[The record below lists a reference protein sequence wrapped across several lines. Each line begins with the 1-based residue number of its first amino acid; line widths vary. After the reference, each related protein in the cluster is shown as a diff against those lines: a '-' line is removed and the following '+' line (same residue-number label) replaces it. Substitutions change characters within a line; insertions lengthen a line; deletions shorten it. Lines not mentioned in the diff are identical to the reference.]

1 MKVAYNNVFRK
12 LMGIKLGDSI
22 SQEYVRYNVC
32 GFDALMRKSMHSMY
46 QRTIASDN
54 ALVCSIVSFSY
65 FNDNS
70 TIFAKWKKILLTQ
83 SS

>member
-1 MKVAYNNVFRK
+1 MEEERK
-12 LMGIKLGDSI
+12 RKE
-22 SQEYVRYNVC
+22 QEEEGPGGGMSEEPLVSY
-32 GFDALMRKSMHSMY
+32 
-46 QRTIASDN
+46 TSDN
-54 ALVCSIVSFSY
+54 ALVCSIVSSSY